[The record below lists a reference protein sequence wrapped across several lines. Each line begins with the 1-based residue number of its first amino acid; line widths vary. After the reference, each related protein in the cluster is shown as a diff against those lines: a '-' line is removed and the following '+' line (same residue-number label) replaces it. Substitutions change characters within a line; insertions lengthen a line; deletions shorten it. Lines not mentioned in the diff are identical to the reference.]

1 MMTVAYVIVG
11 VLLGLAT
18 ILCVGVAVGIW
29 FAVSAARPELLE
41 RRPADRG

>member
-18 ILCVGVAVGIW
+18 ILCVGVAAAIW
-29 FAVSAARPELLE
+29 FAVSSARPELLE
-41 RRPADRG
+41 RRRADRG